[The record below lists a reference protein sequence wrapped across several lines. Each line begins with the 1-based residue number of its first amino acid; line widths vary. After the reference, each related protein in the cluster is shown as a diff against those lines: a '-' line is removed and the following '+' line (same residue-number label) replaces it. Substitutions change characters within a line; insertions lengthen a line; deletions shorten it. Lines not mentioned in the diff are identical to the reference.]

1 MLPGSE
7 LQRAALPHDLQRT
20 EDVKLH
26 RLLASGSARNLT
38 PTPPGVTTSE
48 GVHQILTGLH
58 RVSTS
63 GPDPPSDRTTSS
75 EDGRWS
81 DELEDWTHQAGRRE
95 PRDRDRVDDAGWGTR
110 EVGGRG
116 APREGHSSR
125 RAGRHRSFRRTTH
138 RLGAR
143 WPPGSHVRGGPAADG
158 RRGTR
163 RWNRPAGRSGRYGD
177 PRRCSPDGPVGLSRR
192 RGRDRGSRRSSRSG
206 SAARHRQREARTWL
220 VRLARPRDVERLLD
234 SERCQPP
241 RGCRRA
247 KSSAI
252 SSNVAQRT
260 PSCPL
265 MWSMIRSCIAS
276 TAGRPLTSG
285 WMVIVK
291 TA

>member
-1 MLPGSE
+1 M
-7 LQRAALPHDLQRT
+7 
-20 EDVKLH
+20 KLH
-26 RLLASGSARNLT
+26 RLLASSSARNLT
-38 PTPPGVTTSE
+38 PTPPDVTTSE
-48 GVHQILTGLH
+48 CVHQILTGLH
-58 RVSTS
+58 RRSTS
-63 GPDPPSDRTTSS
+63 GPDPPSDRITSS

-81 DELEDWTHQAGRRE
+81 DELEDRTHQAGRRE
-95 PRDRDRVDDAGWGTR
+95 PRARDRVDDAGWGTR
-110 EVGGRG
+110 EAGGRG
-116 APREGHSSR
+116 APREGRSSR
-125 RAGRHRSFRRTTH
+125 RAGRHRGSRRATR
-138 RLGAR
+138 RLCAS
-143 WPPGSHVRGGPAADG
+143 WSPGSRARGGPAAG
-158 RRGTR
+158 GGRGTAR
-163 RWNRPAGRSGRYGD
+163 RNRPAGRSGRYGD

-192 RGRDRGSRRSSRSG
+192 RCRDRGSRRSSRSR
-206 SAARHRQREARTWL
+206 SAARHGQPDARPWL
-220 VRLARPRDVERLLD
+220 VRLARPTDAERLPD

-265 MWSMIRSCIAS
+265 MWSMIRWCIAS